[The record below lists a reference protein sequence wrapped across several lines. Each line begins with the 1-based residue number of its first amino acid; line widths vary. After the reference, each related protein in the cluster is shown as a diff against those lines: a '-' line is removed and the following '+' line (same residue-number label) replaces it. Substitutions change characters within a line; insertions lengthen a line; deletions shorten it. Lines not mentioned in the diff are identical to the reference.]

1 MPDSPLA
8 DARRLTV
15 AFHDPQALQV
25 LCGERDLHLRWLE
38 RRLGVEIVARGA
50 EMQLS
55 GEHRAVGQASE
66 ALATLYARARSGAVV
81 DTDDLDDAVRAAE
94 AIAAVQAPWGR
105 QATSPA
111 ASGRSARQPGAW
123 ARTGDGAGAAVA
135 ALRGAAASA
144 PAPRPRVLGRPD
156 DGEWLDG
163 ARLVQP
169 RSDGQRRYV
178 DAIRSHD
185 LTFGIGPAGSGKTWL
200 AVASALAALQRHEVK
215 RIVLTRPA
223 VEAGEHLGFLP
234 GDLREKVSPYLR
246 PLYDAM
252 GDLVDADKIE
262 RMIERGQIEAAP
274 LAFMRGRTLNNA
286 FVIVDEAQNCT
297 AEQLLMVMTR
307 LGAHTRMVI
316 SGDPS
321 QSDLPRRGVSGLERA
336 VRVLQGVDG
345 VAVVRLDGSDIVRHP
360 LVGRIVQAWQD
371 AGDEP

>member
-1 MPDSPLA
+1 MPDLPLA
-8 DARRLTV
+8 EARHLTV

-50 EMQLS
+50 EMLLR
-55 GEHRAVGQASE
+55 GDHDAVGHASE
-66 ALATLYARARSGAVV
+66 ALASLYARARSGAAL
-81 DTDDLDDAVRAAE
+81 DSDDLDDAVRAAE
-94 AIAAVQAPWGR
+94 ASSRASTAGWPQTPRSQRPVAAW
-105 QATSPA
+105 T
-111 ASGRSARQPGAW
+111 
-123 ARTGDGAGAAVA
+123 RTGHGQGATVSP
-135 ALRGAAASA
+135 LRTGPAM
-144 PAPRPRVLGRPD
+144 APRPRALGKPD

-178 DAIRSHD
+178 EAIRNHD

-321 QSDLPRRGVSGLERA
+321 QSDLPRRGMSGLERA
-336 VRVLQGVDG
+336 VRVLQDVDG
-345 VAVVRLDGSDIVRHP
+345 VAVVRLDGTDIVRHP

-371 AGDEP
+371 AADEP